1 MKLANDLLGLNE
13 QFFEM
18 EREKLKVEQSINK
31 NRNEDRENNNR
42 DLTRETLLDRDNLI
56 SIERQMSKFD
66 I

>member
-1 MKLANDLLGLNE
+1 MELANDLLGLNE